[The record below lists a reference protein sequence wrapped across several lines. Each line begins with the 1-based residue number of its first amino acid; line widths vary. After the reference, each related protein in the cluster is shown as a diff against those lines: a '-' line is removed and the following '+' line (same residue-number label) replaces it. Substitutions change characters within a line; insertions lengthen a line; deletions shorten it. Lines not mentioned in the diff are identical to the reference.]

1 LTTEQEIQ
9 KQTERRLAQMETVL
23 GWNPWRMI
31 AWTWL
36 SFELDNDEPEPT
48 HPWTIFEKAIRPMV
62 GKDWIIS

>member
-1 LTTEQEIQ
+1 
-9 KQTERRLAQMETVL
+9 METVL